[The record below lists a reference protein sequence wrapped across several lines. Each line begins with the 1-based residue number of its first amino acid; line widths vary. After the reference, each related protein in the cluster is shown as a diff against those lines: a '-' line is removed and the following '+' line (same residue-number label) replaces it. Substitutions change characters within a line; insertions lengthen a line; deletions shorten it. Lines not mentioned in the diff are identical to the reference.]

1 MAPARD
7 FQPAGVIPAALLPF
21 TPDFA
26 IDEAGARQHF
36 AHLADTDG
44 LSALTVNGHSSE
56 IHACT
61 VDDQARVLDIATEVA
76 GDRLPV
82 ISGVY
87 CDNTLEAARIARTAE
102 THGAS
107 ALLVF
112 PPHSIGMGGGQ
123 SRPEMARAHLSAI
136 ADATDLPLIVFQYDG
151 PYAYRLDDLIAHC
164 RAIPSIRAVKDK
176 SPPPLHERTILELRA
191 LDRPVNVLTT
201 CSAWL
206 MSSLVMGAAG
216 VLSGSGSIIADLHV
230 ALWRAVQA
238 DDLARAKEISARIY
252 PTAQCFYSQ
261 PICDQHNRMKEALV
275 MLGRLDGP
283 AVVRPPLQK
292 LGEAELARIRAAVDA
307 AGLTQDGAAGIDSLA
322 VAAE

>member
-1 MAPARD
+1 
-7 FQPAGVIPAALLPF
+7 
-21 TPDFA
+21 
-26 IDEAGARQHF
+26 
-36 AHLADTDG
+36 
-44 LSALTVNGHSSE
+44 
-56 IHACT
+56 
-61 VDDQARVLDIATEVA
+61 
-76 GDRLPV
+76 
-82 ISGVY
+82 VY
-87 CDNTLEAARIARTAE
+87 CDNTLEAARIAKMAE
-102 THGAS
+102 AHGAS

-136 ADATDLPLIVFQYDG
+136 ADATNLPLIVFQYDG
-151 PYAYRLDDLIAHC
+151 LYAYRVDDLIAHC
-164 RAIPSIRAVKDK
+164 LAIPSIRAVKDK
-176 SPPPLHERTILELRA
+176 SPPPLHERTIMELQS

-216 VLSGSGSIIADLHV
+216 LLSGSGSIVADLHV

-238 DDLARAKEISARIY
+238 DDLKRAKKISARIY
-252 PTAQCFYSQ
+252 PTAQCFYGQ
-261 PICDQHNRMKEALV
+261 PVCDQHNRMKEALV

-292 LGEAELARIRAAVDA
+292 LGDAELARIRAAIDE
-307 AGLTQDGAAGIDSLA
+307 AGLDEHGATGLDGLA